1 MPSSSAAHLTRLSL
15 FVTPSR
21 CCHAQV
27 EVCYLNSKGTR
38 KKLVRA
44 LFAVP
49 RTALE
54 LVPYYARLAAILA
67 SVMKDVAPMLL
78 AMLEEEF
85 NYLLPKKVRGQVLE
99 APSRGFR
106 VSGPSRRIKSVGRL
120 ESEIRSTSRSIIITR
135 TFVFPLDKLVV
146 SAQT

>member
-1 MPSSSAAHLTRLSL
+1 MPSSSAAYPTRLSL
-15 FVTPSR
+15 FVTPFR

-54 LVPYYARLAAILA
+54 LVPYYARLAATLA
-67 SVMKDVAPMLL
+67 SVMKDVTPMLL

-85 NYLLPKKVRGQVLE
+85 NYLLPKKVRGQCSKPQ
-99 APSRGFR
+99 AR
-106 VSGPSRRIKSVGRL
+106 V
-120 ESEIRSTSRSIIITR
+120 
-135 TFVFPLDKLVV
+135 
-146 SAQT
+146 

>member
-1 MPSSSAAHLTRLSL
+1 
-15 FVTPSR
+15 
-21 CCHAQV
+21 V

-54 LVPYYARLAAILA
+54 LVPYYARLAATLA

-99 APSRGFR
+99 VPSRDFASQVQAGA
-106 VSGPSRRIKSVGRL
+106 SHLSCTLWRL
-120 ESEIRSTSRSIIITR
+120 ESEAR
-135 TFVFPLDKLVV
+135 FVTCRFGDCNPRLDV
-146 SAQT
+146 S